1 MSTKSPDLTN
11 FSSAELSEDEL
22 DNVFQH
28 VFRRLAAYR
37 NEALMYAELECML
50 ASGSEDMKT
59 KRKNAF
65 SENIDK
71 WAQTIVDQAWIAC
84 HPEKP
89 PESPELDRLAETSTG
104 RLPPLPDKRY
114 LEKIMNSI
122 LLLLVTTHK
131 EYSART
137 RRFLSEFGPL
147 NEEAIVATL
156 KDPDTAIKKAQDA
169 AEKTKNEHAD
179 DRKIFRRV
187 GLGLAAVGGGVLVGV
202 TGGLAAPLVGAGVTT
217 ILGWV
222 GVGGTAAGLLASGLA
237 GSSVVCGALFGA
249 YGAKSTAD
257 MVGRHTK
264 EITDLAIKP
273 VRPRNVHDTM
283 AVRLCITGW
292 LTTPEDV
299 TAPWTVFGGDDTFA
313 LQWEVQ
319 ALEELSNALYTLVK
333 SYSLK
338 YVKAEIIK
346 RTVLANLMYS
356 LAPIAWLKI
365 GQIIDNP
372 WMNATALAD
381 KTGLVLADLL
391 TQRVFGKRP
400 ITLVGYSLGARV
412 IFQALKR
419 LAQLPPQDTAHLIQ
433 DVFLFGTP
441 VSGDPAVW
449 TGIRRLVAGRVV
461 NGHSANDYVLA
472 VLSRASSGQWEIAGL
487 QPVQVKGV
495 ENVFCEEVNG
505 HTKWRGLIGKCLLDC
520 GAPGI
525 IEIEVAKQLKEV
537 ADQLSKEDED
547 MTEEEAERI
556 VQQGPPKEEDERA
569 SIDEKTSEPKAP
581 SSKRKPP
588 PRYED

>member
-1 MSTKSPDLTN
+1 MSSKSPDLSN

-22 DNVFQH
+22 DNIFQH
-28 VFRRLAAYR
+28 IFRRLAAYR

-50 ASGSEDMKT
+50 ASGSEST
-59 KRKNAF
+59 KSQRKDAF
-65 SENIDK
+65 GDSIDR

-84 HPEKP
+84 HPKQP
-89 PESPELDRLAETSTG
+89 PEKSPALDRLAETSTG
-104 RLPPLPDKRY
+104 RLPPLPDRRY

-122 LLLLVTTHK
+122 LLLLVTSHK

-137 RRFLSEFGPL
+137 RAFLSELGPL

-156 KDPDTAIKKAQDA
+156 KDPDTAIKKAQEA
-169 AEKTKNEHAD
+169 AENTSKEHAD
-179 DRKIFRRV
+179 NRKIFRRV

-273 VRPRNVHDTM
+273 VRPRSVHDTM

-292 LTTPEDV
+292 LSTPEDV
-299 TAPWTVFGGDDTFA
+299 TAPWAVFGGDDTFA

-319 ALEELSNALYTLVK
+319 ALQELSNALYTLVK

-346 RTVLANLMYS
+346 RTILANLMYS

-372 WMNATALAD
+372 WMNASALAD
-381 KTGLVLADLL
+381 KTGAVLADLIA
-391 TQRVFGKRP
+391 QRVFGKRP

-412 IFQALKR
+412 IFQALQR

-441 VSGDPAVW
+441 VSGDPAIW
-449 TGIRRLVAGRVV
+449 TGIRRLVAGRIV

-505 HTKWRGLIGKCLLDC
+505 HTKWRGLIGKCLLNC

-525 IEIEVAKQLKEV
+525 IEGEVAKQLAEV
-537 ADQLSKEDED
+537 AAQLNQEDED
-547 MTEEEAERI
+547 MSAEEADRI
-556 VQQGPPKEEDERA
+556 VQQGPPQAEEGEKELEQKV
-569 SIDEKTSEPKAP
+569 SPP
-581 SSKRKPP
+581 KRKPP
-588 PRYED
+588 PKVED

>member
-1 MSTKSPDLTN
+1 MSSKSPDLSN
-11 FSSAELSEDEL
+11 FSSAELSDDEL

-28 VFRRLAAYR
+28 IYRRLAVCR
-37 NEALMYAELECML
+37 NDSLMYADLECML
-50 ASGSEDMKT
+50 APGKEDAKA
-59 KRKNAF
+59 KRTDEF
-65 SENIDK
+65 GHNIDE
-71 WAQTIVDQAWIAC
+71 WAQTVIEKAWIAC
-84 HPEKP
+84 HPKQ
-89 PESPELDRLAETSTG
+89 SPEQCPQLDRFAETSTG
-104 RLPPLPDKRY
+104 RLPPLPDYRH
-114 LEKIMNSI
+114 LEKLMNTI
-122 LLLLVTTHK
+122 LLLLVTSYK

-137 RRFLSEFGPL
+137 RTFLSEFGAL

-156 KDPDTAIKKAQDA
+156 KDPDRAVKKAQEA
-169 AEKTKNEHAD
+169 AENTSKEHAD
-179 DRKIFRRV
+179 NRKMFRRV

-217 ILGWV
+217 ILGWL
-222 GVGGTAAGLLASGLA
+222 GIGGTAAGLLASGLA

-249 YGAKSTAD
+249 YGAKSTAE

-264 EITDLAIKP
+264 EITDLAVVP
-273 VRPRNVHDTM
+273 VSPRSVHDTM

-292 LTTPEDV
+292 LSTPDEV

-319 ALEELSNALYTLVK
+319 ALQDLSNALYSLVK
-333 SYSLK
+333 SHSLK
-338 YVKAEIIK
+338 YVKAEIIR
-346 RTVLANLMYS
+346 RTIFANLMSS

-372 WMNATALAD
+372 WMNASALAD
-381 KTGLVLADLL
+381 KTGAVLADLL
-391 TQRVFGKRP
+391 AQRVFGKRP

-412 IFQALKR
+412 IFQALKQ
-419 LAQLPPQDTAHLIQ
+419 LAQLPPKDTAHLIQ

-441 VSGDPAVW
+441 VTTDPAVW

-495 ENVFCEEVNG
+495 ENVLCEEVNG
-505 HTKWRGLIGKCLLDC
+505 HTKWRGLIGKCLQDC

-525 IEIEVAKQLKEV
+525 IETEVAKQLAVV
-537 ADQLSKEDED
+537 AAQLNKEDEAMSPEEAD
-547 MTEEEAERI
+547 KLAEKGPPEEEEKEGDIDAAEPKEHKS
-556 VQQGPPKEEDERA
+556 PPKE
-569 SIDEKTSEPKAP
+569 KT
-581 SSKRKPP
+581 
-588 PRYED
+588 